1 MKLQQAW
8 GAVVL
13 VGLRKKGIYY
23 FVPAG
28 EWGRG
33 YPSVWG
39 QCVCGSS
46 SLVCGS
52 CFPSRCVQTGMLSPL
67 PGPLEAAGHSAVV
80 CVSALGEVE
89 SFGERVLVHMCPQ
102 TSVALGQLGG
112 WVSSW
117 LPV

>member
-1 MKLQQAW
+1 MWLLIPGLWQLLSQQMCADRH
-8 GAVVL
+8 AL
-13 VGLRKKGIYY
+13 L
-23 FVPAG
+23 P
-28 EWGRG
+28 
-33 YPSVWG
+33 
-39 QCVCGSS
+39 
-46 SLVCGS
+46 
-52 CFPSRCVQTGMLSPL
+52 

-102 TSVALGQLGG
+102 TSVTLGQLGG